1 MKNRLFIDE
10 DEFFGIG
17 DEKKS
22 KKRKRDAISTISTGR
37 RRKEKDLRGVGTYK
51 PKMKLL
57 SMELVGADGLYYTI
71 KKKVKM
77 VDPLLPSY
85 VRIPSQV
92 PLPRSWAR
100 TVTPYT
106 GLNHQFKIEGCEY
119 IETEMARFDAKTLNR
134 KFQAVLIDPPWCDME
149 NDLVHHRHQVNAE
162 QLYQLRIDEVVDA
175 GLLFIWTEK
184 HHIASCIQV
193 ASKWGF
199 TYVENLIWV
208 KQNVNHTI
216 SDVLGA
222 QTFFASSKISLL
234 IFKKGSGFAIKHQRN
249 PDIIFDYIRHENK
262 YLTLDKP
269 KYAYTIAETLLPEAC
284 YNENTGQG
292 LFLEL
297 WARRGARR
305 KGWTQVAQQIPET
318 PHFLSYGPESIPLP

>member
-1 MKNRLFIDE
+1 MLDE
-10 DEFFGIG
+10 DEFFGTA
-17 DEKKS
+17 DDRKS
-22 KKRKRDAISTISTGR
+22 KKRRRDAASAPTVGR
-37 RRKEKDLRGVGTYK
+37 RRKERDLRGVGTYK

-77 VDPLLPSY
+77 VDPLVPTY

-100 TVTPYT
+100 TVAPYT
-106 GLNHQFKIEGCEY
+106 GINHFPAPEGSEY
-119 IETEMARFDAKTLNR
+119 IETEIQKFDLKSLGR
-134 KFQAVLIDPPWCDME
+134 KFQAVLIDPPWTDM
-149 NDLVHHRHQVNAE
+149 DSTQAHPHQINTE
-162 QLYQLRIDEVVDA
+162 QLLKLKVDEVVDA
-175 GLLFIWTEK
+175 GLLLIWTEK

-193 ASKWGF
+193 ATKWGF

-208 KQNVNHTI
+208 KQSVNHTI
-216 SDVLGA
+216 SDVHHP
-222 QTFFASSKISLL
+222 FFAGSKVSLL

-249 PDIIFDYIRHENK
+249 PDIIFDYIRPESKH
-262 YLTLDKP
+262 LTLDKP

-284 YNENTGQG
+284 YDESTDRG

-297 WARRGARR
+297 WARRGERR
-305 KGWTQVAQQIPET
+305 KGWTSIVQEIPEQHHHHQSFGT
-318 PHFLSYGPESIPLP
+318 QGPESIPLVL